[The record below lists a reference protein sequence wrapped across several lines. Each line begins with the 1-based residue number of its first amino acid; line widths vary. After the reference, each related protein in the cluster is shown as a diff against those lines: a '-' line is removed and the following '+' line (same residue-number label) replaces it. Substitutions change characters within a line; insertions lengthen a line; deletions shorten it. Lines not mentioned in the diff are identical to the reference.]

1 MKKKMIAMMLHY
13 DLKQYYYSCKRLKQ
27 SSTNRQVPEPFLYQ
41 SMLEAFSLW
50 DNNDDYEY

>member
-1 MKKKMIAMMLHY
+1 MLHY
-13 DLKQYYYSCKRLKQ
+13 DLKRYYYSCKRLKQ
-27 SSTNRQVPEPFLYQ
+27 SSSNRQVPEPFLYQ